1 MTKKTMG
8 TSAGEEISSSTN
20 RPRNH
25 LVTDATQPFE
35 FVYQQFGKPAKVVVQ
50 QTPNED
56 TWPGGALWDIG
67 VLLSHAL
74 VGLASGTVSSSSKGI
89 NLPSR
94 IFEAIDSV
102 NNSNKADWTVL
113 ELGCGVGLTGL
124 VAAACWGTQLTILTD
139 LDVVIDQVTQ
149 PNLIDNST
157 PSSSTDGKKKPY
169 RLMNTGKRGR
179 VMAMPLCW
187 GVEADEKAV
196 AATFEQNTKTVQKP
210 RSTKKGKKKKASDG
224 QNQKDETEDT
234 SKPNLII
241 IGDVAYQ
248 HKPGAPSHFDAL
260 VSTLQK
266 FLGSKTLVIFGS
278 KSDFQYN

>member
-1 MTKKTMG
+1 MG
-8 TSAGEEISSSTN
+8 TSVGEEISSSTN

-35 FVYQQFGKPAKVVVQ
+35 FVYQQFGKPATVVVR
-50 QTPNED
+50 QTPNEE

-74 VGLASGTVSSSSKGI
+74 VGLTSGTVSSSSKGI
-89 NLPSR
+89 RLPSR

-113 ELGCGVGLTGL
+113 ELGTGVGLTGL

-149 PNLIDNST
+149 PNLIGNST
-157 PSSSTDGKKKPY
+157 PCPKKPY

-196 AATFEQNTKTVQKP
+196 AETFEQNTKTVQKS
-210 RSTKKGKKKKASDG
+210 RSTKKGKKKKAGDAH
-224 QNQKDETEDT
+224 QNQNDETDDT

-266 FLGSKTLVIFGS
+266 FLGSKTIVIFGS
-278 KSDFQYN
+278 KSGFFKTNILLIF